1 MLFSYYTAYRI
12 WNIVIEDWFW
22 YCIIPNQLYR
32 LVSYQ
37 KSVSVSFFML
47 WYWQASFR
55 LQLLP
60 LPKIETFAHLFF
72 QLYCTGFYSG
82 RQWVIMWM
90 ALGVVTIR
98 ATPQKALQS
107 LFNGVSMHFFSKV
120 FFWGHADRF
129 LLLFSKSQLF
139 QIHLGIVHTK
149 QSCTSALSSTILLS
163 AYKVPRAIL
172 LGNLTKPELNP
183 KPLRT
188 NSPFHNVAA
197 YAVLGENGHITD
209 WPVLLNL
216 SSSMS
221 VDPRNTNISSL
232 SPMEL

>member
-1 MLFSYYTAYRI
+1 
-12 WNIVIEDWFW
+12 
-22 YCIIPNQLYR
+22 
-32 LVSYQ
+32 
-37 KSVSVSFFML
+37 
-47 WYWQASFR
+47 
-55 LQLLP
+55 
-60 LPKIETFAHLFF
+60 
-72 QLYCTGFYSG
+72 
-82 RQWVIMWM
+82 MWM

-172 LGNLTKPELNP
+172 LGNLTKPEINP
-183 KPLRT
+183 KPRRT
-188 NSPFHNVAA
+188 NSPFGFLTFERIQSTLSLEFKRTKGGGGICDFIIWGTIYKCDGHARGRSGGRVKKYRNFVC
-197 YAVLGENGHITD
+197 VLCA
-209 WPVLLNL
+209 
-216 SSSMS
+216 
-221 VDPRNTNISSL
+221 
-232 SPMEL
+232 